1 MIVNGRAVAAGRFG
15 PRIRALVKSP
25 LLVHPLSIYGRVLS
39 IDCRTRE
46 SHAYIAYVRHA
57 TFSNIPTSLFLAL
70 RPDFTSCSTN
80 LQPFPQPRRREK
92 KKKKKERKKEKKRRR
107 IFYNRYLP
115 KWRVTIRDETKKK
128 EINKKRKEKRKK
140 TLSTGGIVFPELLI
154 YRFRCPVLYLD

>member
-92 KKKKKERKKEKKRRR
+92 KKKRKKERKKKKGGESFITDIYPSGELR
-107 IFYNRYLP
+107 F
-115 KWRVTIRDETKKK
+115 ETKQKK
-128 EINKKRKEKRKK
+128 KK
-140 TLSTGGIVFPELLI
+140 
-154 YRFRCPVLYLD
+154 